1 MGDEVENRSVVAHD
15 KANGWWELRSSMKH
29 DELKDM
35 GHLVPMKYKVY
46 YEHEPHFLEIAYHN
60 KVILNLQN

>member
-1 MGDEVENRSVVAHD
+1 
-15 KANGWWELRSSMKH
+15 MKH